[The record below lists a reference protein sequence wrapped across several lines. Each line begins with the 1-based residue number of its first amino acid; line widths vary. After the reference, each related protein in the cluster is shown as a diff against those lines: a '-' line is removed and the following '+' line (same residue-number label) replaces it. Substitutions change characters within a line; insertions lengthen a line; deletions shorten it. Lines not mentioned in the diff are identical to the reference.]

1 MKILAAYKPSP
12 LGDAVLA
19 ATIRE
24 ARLRDAEVF
33 IARHVRHDASRVSG
47 PLALMDPGS
56 GQEVAPGGASDDVAK
71 LREDLEGLAWQVRS
85 GGVACDAVLIAD
97 RENDAE
103 AILELALNAHV
114 GLIVV
119 GIRRRHRWARPC
131 CEARRSASCSRPSAR
146 CSPSRRTDRASRWR
160 NSFPGGLRP
169 ARRPATARTSRDP
182 LHQEGLRPC

>member
-19 ATIRE
+19 AAIRE
-24 ARLRDAEVF
+24 ARLRDAEVL

-119 GIRRRHRWARPC
+119 GIRRRSPVGKAVLRG
-131 CEARRSASCSRPSAR
+131 EAQRILLEAECAVLAVKE
-146 CSPSRRTDRASRWR
+146 D
-160 NSFPGGLRP
+160 
-169 ARRPATARTSRDP
+169 
-182 LHQEGLRPC
+182 

>member
-119 GIRRRHRWARPC
+119 GIRRRSPVGKAVLRGAAHPARGRVRG
-131 CEARRSASCSRPSAR
+131 ARRQGGLTGQAGGGTRSPAVSAR
-146 CSPSRRTDRASRWR
+146 LAD
-160 NSFPGGLRP
+160 LRP
-169 ARRPATARTSRDP
+169 RGHLAIRFTRRA
-182 LHQEGLRPC
+182 